1 MLFGRHEIKIDI
13 HINYGN
19 DEIRR
24 SKCIAEP
31 GISALEALAEVAN
44 IEYTPDESATCHHG
58 AMVLAIDG
66 FKVDINH
73 FWIYYI
79 YDDDHAG
86 WMLPMCTPDM
96 LKITKDCRVAWSYHA
111 ANGGKD
117 IQKYGPL
124 WTGNCISK
132 IKRCN
137 RQF

>member
-1 MLFGRHEIKIDI
+1 MLFGRQEIKIDVY
-13 HINYGN
+13 INYGN

-24 SKCIAEP
+24 SKWVAGP
-31 GISALEALAEVAN
+31 GISALEALAEVAR

-73 FWIYYI
+73 FWIYYV

-86 WMLPMCTPDM
+86 WMLPMCTPDL
-96 LKITKDCRVAWSYHA
+96 LKLTKDCRVAWRYHA

>member
-1 MLFGRHEIKIDI
+1 MLFGRHEIKIDVF
-13 HINYGN
+13 INYGN

-24 SKCIAEP
+24 NKWAAEP
-31 GISALEALAEVAN
+31 GISALEALAEVAK
-44 IEYTPDESATCHHG
+44 IEYMPDESATCHHG

-73 FWIYYI
+73 FWMYYV
-79 YDDDHAG
+79 YDEDHAG
-86 WMLPMCTPDM
+86 WMLPMCTPDL
-96 LKITKDCRVAWSYHA
+96 LKLTKDSRVAWRYHA
-111 ANGGKD
+111 TNGGKD

-124 WTGNCISK
+124 WTCNCISK

>member
-1 MLFGRHEIKIDI
+1 MDFGRRKIRIDI
-13 HINYGN
+13 YINYGN

-24 SKCIAEP
+24 GKWIAKP

-79 YDDDHAG
+79 YDNDLAG
-86 WMLPMCTPDM
+86 WMLPMCTPDL
-96 LKITKDCRVAWSYHA
+96 LKITKDCRVAWRYHA
-111 ANGGKD
+111 ANVGNE

-124 WTGNCISK
+124 WTGNCICK

-137 RQF
+137 RRF